1 MSGGFFFI
9 YLHPNIA
16 NIVME
21 TLIDFSTIV
30 FGFSIYAWITM
41 LTIISIFA
49 FMARTRVP
57 AEVTFLGA
65 LTVLLVTGVVTEEE
79 GMSGFGSEPV
89 VIHAAFFVIIAG
101 LMQSGVLYWL
111 TKNVLGE
118 PGNYQRALIRLM
130 VPTAVLG
137 ALLNSV
143 NVVALFIDAVKIW
156 ARKLNIAPSKL
167 LLPLSYAAT
176 LGGMCTLL
184 GNSSNLV
191 VAGLYMQQTGQS
203 MNLFAPLLPGLL
215 LTIVGMAMVIA
226 LQQFIPS
233 RESGENSFETTSD
246 YTVELLVPT
255 DNPAVGSTVEEAGLY
270 NVKGGSLVEIVRFDR
285 EIIMPVPKDEWVMGG
300 DRLIYAGQ
308 INDIL
313 EIKNTHGLA
322 AADRHVWSIN
332 DIDTKRKMRTAYVN
346 FGSALIG
353 RSMAQT
359 HFEQN
364 HDVALIA
371 VARAGHRV
379 EGQPREI
386 IIQAGDTLLLECP
399 PKGDRHLEEETRGKL
414 TFFDSHFVPQL
425 GPKTVTSAIILVLM
439 FIMSSFHVF
448 PLMAVTMMAAGLMML
463 FGCCRM
469 TGVTKYIE
477 WELLLILGVTVVFS
491 VAITKTG
498 IAHTMA
504 HSILNMCQ
512 GHPYI
517 VMAVMCIFASIVSEF
532 VSDVGSAAVF
542 FPIMYQ
548 QAEIMGCSPMPFV
561 MSLMLSVTISFASPI
576 GSSTHMLVYGPGSFH
591 FNDFARLGICMHVVL
606 LALML
611 VLVNLIYPLY
621 P

>member
-1 MSGGFFFI
+1 
-9 YLHPNIA
+9 
-16 NIVME
+16 
-21 TLIDFSTIV
+21 
-30 FGFSIYAWITM
+30 M

-65 LTVLLVTGVVTEEE
+65 LTVLLVSGVVTEEE

-118 PGNYQRALIRLM
+118 PGNYHRALIRLM

-137 ALLNSV
+137 AVLNSV

-332 DIDTKRKMRTAYVN
+332 D
-346 FGSALIG
+346 S
-353 RSMAQT
+353 
-359 HFEQN
+359 
-364 HDVALIA
+364 
-371 VARAGHRV
+371 
-379 EGQPREI
+379 
-386 IIQAGDTLLLECP
+386 
-399 PKGDRHLEEETRGKL
+399 HLEEETRGKL